1 MLGAPMYQSL
11 PRWAQELIPIGVLL
25 VVISL
30 VVSRLPK
37 VDVGHTKE
45 FRVRRAMNWLPAG
58 LTYACLYF
66 GRYNLTAYKNAV
78 NMTNDAY
85 GSIDLWGSVVYGVAF
100 LLNGPLAD
108 KLGGRITLLMAA
120 VGAAVANLAMA
131 YFAFQGWSDDKLLLF
146 EVLYATN
153 MYFQSFGAVSIVKVN
168 ASWFHLRERGTF
180 GGIFGILISLGVYFA
195 YDMGPRVAKGISAPW
210 VFIVP
215 PITLVIFAVIDFFVV
230 RDTPGQAGHRDF
242 DTADA
247 SSGDD
252 GPRLGLV
259 EVAKKMLTNRTILV
273 IAGVEFCSGFLRNAI
288 MKWYQVFAKGTGI
301 KETFVPT
308 NWGMLLCCA
317 GILGGMFAGVISDKV
332 FQSRRGPVSTILYG
346 GMLVGSGLMF
356 LTLKTPALGW
366 TVLFMSLCIIGVHGM
381 LSGTASMDFG
391 GKKNVGV
398 AVGIIDGF
406 VYLGT
411 ALQAGVLKQVLPEGP
426 AQADPGNWVNWPLA
440 MAPMA
445 LIGMVLAFFVWNAK
459 PKGKAAA
466 H

>member
-1 MLGAPMYQSL
+1 MYESL
-11 PRWAQELIPIGVLL
+11 PRWAQELIPISVLL
-25 VVISL
+25 AVITL

-37 VDVGHTKE
+37 VDVGHTQA
-45 FRVRRAMNWLPAG
+45 FRVRRALNWLPAG

-66 GRYNLTAYKNAV
+66 GRYNLTAFKNAV
-78 NMTNDAY
+78 GMSNDAY
-85 GSIDLWGSVVYGVAF
+85 GTIDLWGSVVYGCAF

-108 KLGGRITLLMAA
+108 KWGGRATLLIAA
-120 VGAAVANLAMA
+120 VGAAASNLVMG
-131 YFAFQGWSDDKLLLF
+131 YFAFAGWTEDKVALF
-146 EVLYATN
+146 SVLYAGN

-215 PITLVIFAVIDFFVV
+215 PITLLVMGAIDFFLV
-230 RDTPGQAGHRDF
+230 RDTPGQAGHEDF

-247 SSGDD
+247 SSGDT
-252 GPRLGLV
+252 GPRLSLL

-273 IAGVEFCSGFLRNAI
+273 IAAVEFCSGFLRNAI

-301 KETFVPT
+301 KETFVPS

-317 GILGGMFAGVISDKV
+317 GILGGMFAGVISDRL

-346 GMLVGSGLMF
+346 GMLVGAGVMF
-356 LTLKTPALGW
+356 VTITTPLLGW

-411 ALQAGVLKQVLPEGP
+411 AFQAGVLKQILPEGDAQKDP
-426 AQADPGNWVNWPLA
+426 ANWSTWPLA

-445 LIGMVLAFFVWNAK
+445 LIGTVLALFVWNAK